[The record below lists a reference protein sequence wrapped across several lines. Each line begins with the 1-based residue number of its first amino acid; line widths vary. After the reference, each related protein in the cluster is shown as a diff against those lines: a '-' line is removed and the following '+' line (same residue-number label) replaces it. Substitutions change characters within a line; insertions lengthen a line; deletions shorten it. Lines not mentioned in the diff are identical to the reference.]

1 MKRELKQT
9 TINGQVYLF
18 PVPVVLE
25 RKYLILCA
33 SQAEATRVSAAVSE
47 GRLTHPD
54 LVSDDFQYLTLHT
67 DKRTKI
73 YTPNL
78 KMLVY

>member
-1 MKRELKQT
+1 MRRELKLT

-18 PVPVVLE
+18 PVPVVSE

-33 SQAEATRVSAAVSE
+33 SEAEAGRVSAAVRE
-47 GRLTHPD
+47 GQMTHPD
-54 LVSDDFQYLTLHT
+54 LVSDDFLYLTLHT

-73 YTPNL
+73 YAPKLPST
-78 KMLVY
+78 